1 MWGREGVSANAVA
14 PAIWTPMYDQTRAAM
29 DEDQLAAHDAVKAQ
43 TIPLGGRLGD
53 VERDFV
59 PVLAFLASDG
69 ARFING
75 QVIAVDGGMLMV
87 R

>member
-1 MWGREGVSANAVA
+1 
-14 PAIWTPMYDQTRAAM
+14 MYDRTRADMTAV
-29 DEDQLAAHDAVKAQ
+29 ELADHDTTKAR

-59 PVLAFLASDG
+59 PAMAFLASHG
-69 ARFING
+69 ARFISG
-75 QVIAVDGGMLMV
+75 QVIPIDGGMLMV

>member
-1 MWGREGVSANAVA
+1 
-14 PAIWTPMYDQTRAAM
+14 
-29 DEDQLAAHDAVKAQ
+29 LAAHDAVKAQ